1 MNYKNTNKLEIFKD
15 SIHAGTL
22 SRIEGGCFFTFSND
36 FIKSDIKNLTFN
48 LNKNKPTHRFIGHN
62 LPPFFANLLP
72 EGLRLRALVKNLKT
86 SEDDMFSLFA
96 ATGSSVI
103 GDIHTKPISEPNN
116 KTANKLKEIDF
127 YELFAKTITTIIPT
141 AEGNDT
147 FAGIQE
153 KLSASMITFPLNIAG
168 TDKSYIIKLNS
179 QNHTNLVENEYYSML
194 LAAKCGIKTA
204 KNKIVKDKNNNKGL
218 LVERFDRERKDNKLL
233 MHHQEDACQ
242 FLEKYPSEKYRISLN
257 QIADKIMILSTAAP
271 VMILELLKQ
280 YCFSY
285 LLGNG
290 DLHAKNISLLQ
301 KNGSSFIELSPAYD
315 IITTSIYNDNKMAIK
330 INGRDDNIKFKT
342 ILDFSQHYG
351 IPEKATKLMILKL
364 ITNFEKNLSIIE
376 NIPMP
381 PKTLKKQYYFMN
393 KRINLLTP

>member
-1 MNYKNTNKLEIFKD
+1 MNYKDTNKLEIFKD
-15 SIHAGTL
+15 SLHAGTL
-22 SRIEGGCFFTFSND
+22 SRIDGGCCFTFSDD
-36 FIKSDIKNLTFN
+36 FIKSNIKNLTFN
-48 LNKNKPTHRFIGHN
+48 LNKSNPNLRFIGHN

-86 SEDDMFSLFA
+86 SQDDMFSLFA

-103 GDIHTKPISEPNN
+103 GDIHAKANN
-116 KTANKLKEIDF
+116 KSDNKPSNKLKEIDF
-127 YELFAKTITTIIPT
+127 YELFSKTITTIIPT

-179 QNHTNLVENEYYSML
+179 QDHTNLVENEYYSML

-204 KNKIVKDKNNNKGL
+204 KNKIVKDKNGNKGL
-218 LVERFDRERKDNKLL
+218 LVERFDREYQENKLL
-233 MHHQEDACQ
+233 MHHQEDGCQ
-242 FLEKYPSEKYRISLN
+242 ILDKYPSEKYRISLN
-257 QIADKIMILSTAAP
+257 QIADKIMVLSTVAP
-271 VMILELLKQ
+271 ITILELLKQ

-290 DLHAKNISLLQ
+290 DLHAKNVSLLQ

-315 IITTSIYNDNKMAIK
+315 IITTSIYKDYKMAIK
-330 INGRDDNIKFKT
+330 INGRDDNIKLKT
-342 ILDFSQHYG
+342 ILDFGLHYG
-351 IPEKATKLMILKL
+351 IPEKATRLMISKL
-364 ITNFEKNLSIIE
+364 IANFEKNLKLLG

-381 PKTLKKQYYFMN
+381 VKTLDKQYNLMQ
-393 KRINLLTP
+393 KRINHLI